1 LAGCGLLW
9 RQHDRIAGG
18 IVLPLFMV
26 LGSFGSNQVVAIGSI
41 AAVLDGIVSLGSNV
55 SRPSGI

>member
-1 LAGCGLLW
+1 LDSKAA
-9 RQHDRIAGG
+9 IAGG